1 MSLTSYKPELWI
13 SIPAGSIALIIQ
25 GRHLEG
31 ISGMLLRTL
40 FLAPILFISSLAFAD
55 SSKSKDAGAAQTPPK
70 VTAPDSSK
78 LSESVNGSF
87 YHPDGLSGIQCTI
100 AMNWSDFYNALKM
113 KVPEE
118 RMHKIESL
126 QIHSTAFRGKTAE
139 LTFDWLKGPADTK
152 DELEG
157 GMKQIIGGFY
167 QTYWSL
173 MATAP
178 IPRARDISR
187 IEPQPDGTTKLFEA
201 DANNKIEIDLD
212 SKQTPTHYA
221 FDTAAFKGTFD
232 LQYVDSPKPSP
243 GDLRRLSDSHIV
255 ANIGAS
261 SFNVGIHLDYQQVD
275 GFFVP
280 RHVSY
285 DIAGAYSVSLEFI
298 GCSTMK
304 PRPLAAIPS
313 Q

>member
-1 MSLTSYKPELWI
+1 MLVP
-13 SIPAGSIALIIQ
+13 P
-25 GRHLEG
+25 RHLFK
-31 ISGMLLRTL
+31 SLPRLKQALRVCERQ
-40 FLAPILFISSLAFAD
+40 FLPSRWFIGNSMHNCNELA
-55 SSKSKDAGAAQTPPK
+55 
-70 VTAPDSSK
+70 
-78 LSESVNGSF
+78 
-87 YHPDGLSGIQCTI
+87 
-100 AMNWSDFYNALKM
+100 DFYNALKM

-261 SFNVGIHLDYQQVD
+261 DLQTPTHYAFDTAAFKGTFDLQYVD
-275 GFFVP
+275 SPKPSPGDLRRLSDSHIVAN
-280 RHVSY
+280 
-285 DIAGAYSVSLEFI
+285 IGA
-298 GCSTMK
+298 
-304 PRPLAAIPS
+304 
-313 Q
+313 